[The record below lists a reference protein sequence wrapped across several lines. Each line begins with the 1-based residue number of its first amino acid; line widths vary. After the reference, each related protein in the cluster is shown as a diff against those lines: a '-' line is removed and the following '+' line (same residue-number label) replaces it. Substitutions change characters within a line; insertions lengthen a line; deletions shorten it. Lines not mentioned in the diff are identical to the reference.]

1 MVNEEIFMNWVYFNL
16 VRNKC
21 VVVIGDLLNIEI
33 IIIEVLE
40 LFELID
46 LFRILW
52 WRRNWVGGVR
62 NLIIG
67 SRVFRRRNWVGGVRN
82 FIIGGLRWRLRINR
96 VWLFGNLIVVGF
108 RVSRRNRR
116 KNRRL

>member
-1 MVNEEIFMNWVYFNL
+1 MSLVYFDL

-52 WRRNWVGGVR
+52 
-62 NLIIG
+62 
-67 SRVFRRRNWVGGVRN
+67 
-82 FIIGGLRWRLRINR
+82 
-96 VWLFGNLIVVGF
+96 
-108 RVSRRNRR
+108 
-116 KNRRL
+116 